1 MIRFGPS
8 GIPLSCK
15 GRTLRDGIEDVH
27 SLGLSAMEVQLV
39 RVNVLERPAGEEE
52 VGQTPRSL
60 PGELVVEIR
69 RQEDKKDLRI
79 PDLGAEIRSG
89 DTLVSLTSG
98 LARDYEELGELG
110 AIAREM
116 DIELSLHTP
125 YYMDLAGADQ
135 LAQKSMDSIMWGGLL
150 ADAMGASVVAT
161 FLGLYGELGPKEAAA
176 RIQANVKSLRDQYRA
191 LKLGVKLGLETSGRK
206 EVVGSLDEIMAL
218 CKTVKGVVP
227 VLNFAHV
234 HAREGGTLRRPE
246 DFAAALDRVEKAAP
260 EGHVHTH
267 FTGVEHEGGLEL
279 RYTPIKKGDLR
290 FEPLAECLLD
300 NDYDL
305 TLVSSSP
312 LLEHDAM
319 YMKVILER
327 VLAKKLVKVPRPL
340 VRRVE
345 AR

>member
-15 GRTLRDGIEDVH
+15 GRTLRDAIEDVH
-27 SLGLSAMEVQLV
+27 NLGLSAMEVQLV
-39 RVNVLERPAGEEE
+39 RVNVLERPAGDDEE
-52 VGQTPRSL
+52 GQTPRTL

-69 RQEDKKDLRI
+69 RKEDKKDVRI
-79 PDLGAEIRSG
+79 ADLDAEIEAG

-98 LARDYEELGELG
+98 LARDYLELAELGV
-110 AIAREM
+110 IAGEM

-125 YYMDLAGADQ
+125 YYMDLGGADN
-135 LAQKSMDSIMWGGLL
+135 LAQKSMDSIIWGGLL
-150 ADAMGASVVAT
+150 ADAMGAAVVAT
-161 FLGLYGELGPKEAAA
+161 FLGLYGEFTPKEAVA
-176 RIQANVKSLRDQYRA
+176 RIQANVKALRDVYRQR
-191 LKLGVKLGLETSGRK
+191 KLSVKLGLETSGRR
-206 EVVGSLDEIMAL
+206 EVVGSLDEITTI
-218 CKTVKGVVP
+218 CKAVKGVVP

-234 HAREGGTLRRPE
+234 HARGGGLLKRPE
-246 DFAAALDRVEKAAP
+246 DFAAVIDQAQKLSGP
-260 EGHVHTH
+260 HVHTH

-327 VLAKKLVKVPRPL
+327 VLAKKLVKVPRIPL
-340 VRRVE
+340 KKVE

>member
-27 SLGLSAMEVQLV
+27 NLGLSAMEVQLV

-52 VGQTPRSL
+52 VGQTPRQL
-60 PGELVVEIR
+60 PGELVVEVR
-69 RQEDKKDLRI
+69 RRDEKKDVRI
-79 PDLGAEIRSG
+79 PDLDVAIEPG

-98 LARDYEELGELG
+98 LARDYLELDELGRIG
-110 AIAREM
+110 REM

-125 YYMDLAGADQ
+125 YYMDLAGTDQ
-135 LAQKSMDSIMWGGLL
+135 LAAKSMDSIVWGGLL

-161 FLGLYGELGPKEAAA
+161 FLGLYGEMDAKEAVR
-176 RIQANVKSLRDQYRA
+176 RIQENVRAIRDIYRA
-191 LKLGVKLGLETSGRK
+191 RKLGVKLGLETSGRP
-206 EVVGSLDEIMAL
+206 EVVGSLDEVLAL
-218 CKTVKGVVP
+218 CKAVKGTVP

-234 HAREGGTLRRPE
+234 HAREGGLLKRPE
-246 DFAAALDRVEKAAP
+246 DFAAAIERAEKATD
-260 EGHVHTH
+260 GHVHTH
-267 FTGVEHEGGLEL
+267 FTGVETEGGLEL

-300 NDYDL
+300 GDYDL

-327 VLAKKLVKVPRPL
+327 VLAKKLVKVPRVPL
-340 VRRVE
+340 KRVE

>member
-27 SLGLSAMEVQLV
+27 NLGLTSMEVQLV

-52 VGQTPRSL
+52 FGQTPRSL

-69 RQEDKKDLRI
+69 REQNKKDVRI
-79 PDLGAEIRSG
+79 PSLDEEIEPG

-98 LARDYEELGELG
+98 LARDYMELADLG
-110 AIAREM
+110 TIAREM

-125 YYMDLAGADQ
+125 YYMDLAGEDPF
-135 LAQKSMDSIMWGGLL
+135 AQKSMDSVMWGGLL

-161 FLGLYGELGPKEAAA
+161 FLGLYGGMADKDAVR
-176 RIQANVKSLRDQYRA
+176 RIQESVKALRDQYRQRK
-191 LKLGVKLGLETSGRK
+191 LKVKLGLETSGRR
-206 EVVGSLDEIMAL
+206 EVVGSLDEILAL
-218 CKTVKGVVP
+218 CKAVKGVVP

-234 HAREGGTLRRPE
+234 HAREGGLLKRPE
-246 DFAAALDRVEKAAP
+246 DFAALIDRVEKAAG
-260 EGHVHTH
+260 GHVHTH
-267 FTGVEHEGGLEL
+267 FTGVETEGGSEL

-327 VLAKKLVKVPRPL
+327 VLAKKLVKVPRFP
-340 VRRVE
+340 VRKAE

>member
-27 SLGLSAMEVQLV
+27 NLGLTAMEVQLV
-39 RVNVLERPAGEEE
+39 RVNTLERPAGEEE
-52 VGQTPRSL
+52 FGQTARQL

-69 RQEDKKDLRI
+69 RKQEKKDVRI
-79 PDLGAEIRSG
+79 PDLDERIEAG

-98 LARDYEELGELG
+98 LARDYQELEMLG
-110 AIAREM
+110 TISREM

-135 LAQKSMDSIMWGGLL
+135 LAQKSMDSIVWGGLL

-161 FLGLYGELGPKEAAA
+161 FLGLYGDLEPKEALR
-176 RIQANVKSLRDQYRA
+176 RIQENIKALRDQYRQR
-191 LKLGVKLGLETSGRK
+191 KLGVKLGLETSGRR
-206 EVVGSLDEIMAL
+206 EVVGSLDEVLAL
-218 CKTVKGVVP
+218 TKAVKGTVP

-234 HAREGGTLRRPE
+234 HAREGGLLKRPE
-246 DFAAALDRVEKAAP
+246 DFSTVIERVEKATG
-260 EGHVHTH
+260 GHVHTH

-327 VLAKKLVKVPRPL
+327 VLAKKLVKPPPRLPFKKG
-340 VRRVE
+340 E

>member
-27 SLGLSAMEVQLV
+27 NLGLTAMEVQLV

-52 VGQTPRSL
+52 VGQTPRSV

-69 RQEDKKDLRI
+69 RKEEKKDVRI
-79 PDLGAEIRSG
+79 PDLDEAIESG

-98 LARDYEELGELG
+98 LARDYIELEQLG
-110 AIAREM
+110 TIAREM

-125 YYMDLAGADQ
+125 YYMDLAGTDQ

-150 ADAMGASVVAT
+150 AEAMGASVVAT
-161 FLGLYGELGPKEAAA
+161 FLGLYGDLGEKEALR
-176 RIQANVKSLRDQYRA
+176 RIQENIKALRDQYRHRK
-191 LKLGVKLGLETSGRK
+191 LKVKIGLEASGRK
-206 EVVGSLDEIMAL
+206 EVVGSLDEILAL
-218 CKTVKGVVP
+218 CKLVRGVVP

-234 HAREGGTLRRPE
+234 HAREGGTLKRPE
-246 DFAAALDRVEKAAP
+246 DFAAAIDKVEKATD
-260 EGHVHTH
+260 GHVHTH
-267 FTGVEHEGGLEL
+267 FTGVEHEGGSEL

-327 VLAKKLVKVPRPL
+327 VLAKKLVKVPRLPF
-340 VRRVE
+340 RKGE

>member
-27 SLGLSAMEVQLV
+27 NLGLTAMEVQLV

-52 VGQTPRSL
+52 VGQTPRTL

-69 RQEDKKDLRI
+69 RKEDKADQRIADL
-79 PDLGAEIRSG
+79 DEEIEHG

-98 LARDYEELGELG
+98 LARDYAELENL
-110 AIAREM
+110 ATISREM

-135 LAQKSMDSIMWGGLL
+135 LAQKSMDSVQWGGLL

-161 FLGLYGELGPKEAAA
+161 YLGLYGEMPPKEAVR
-176 RIQANVKSLRDQYRA
+176 RIAANVKALRDIYRKRN
-191 LKLGVKLGLETSGRK
+191 LKVKLGLETSGRQ
-206 EVVGSLDEIMAL
+206 EVVGSLDEVLGL
-218 CKTVKGVVP
+218 CRAIKGVVP

-234 HAREGGTLRRPE
+234 HAREGGLLKRPE
-246 DFAAALDRVEKAAP
+246 DFAAVLDKVRKLAGA
-260 EGHVHTH
+260 HVHSH
-267 FTGVEHEGGLEL
+267 FTGVEHEGGEL

-327 VLAKKLVKVPRPL
+327 VLAKKLVKVPRLPF
-340 VRRVE
+340 RKGE

>member
-27 SLGLSAMEVQLV
+27 NLGLSSMEVQLV
-39 RVNVLERPAGEEE
+39 RVNVLERPAGDEEF
-52 VGQTPRSL
+52 GRTPRTL
-60 PGELVVEIR
+60 LGELVVEIR
-69 RQEDKKDLRI
+69 RKQDKKDTRI
-79 PDLGAEIRSG
+79 PDLDEEIEPG

-98 LARDYEELGELG
+98 LAKDYVELDTLG
-110 AIAREM
+110 QIAREM

-135 LAQKSMDSIMWGGLL
+135 LAQKSMDSVMWGGLL
-150 ADAMGASVVAT
+150 ADAMGAAVVAT
-161 FLGLYGELGPKEAAA
+161 FLGLYGGMEEKEALR
-176 RIQANVKSLRDQYRA
+176 RIQGAVKALRDMYRQRK
-191 LKLGVKLGLETSGRK
+191 LKVKLGLETSGRR
-206 EVVGSLDEIMAL
+206 EVVGSLDEILFL
-218 CKTVKGVVP
+218 CKQVKGVTP

-234 HAREGGTLRRPE
+234 HAREGGLLKRPE
-246 DFAAALDRVEKAAP
+246 DFAEIIDKTEKVAG
-260 EGHVHTH
+260 GHVHTH
-267 FTGVEHEGGLEL
+267 FTGVETEGGSEL

-305 TLVSSSP
+305 TIVSSSP

>member
-27 SLGLSAMEVQLV
+27 NLGLTAMEVQLV

-52 VGQTPRSL
+52 FGQTPRTL

-69 RQEDKKDLRI
+69 RKADKKETRI
-79 PDLGAEIRSG
+79 PNLDEEIEPG
-89 DTLVSLTSG
+89 DMLVSLTSG
-98 LARDYEELGELG
+98 LALDYLELAELGT
-110 AIAREM
+110 ISKEM

-135 LAQKSMDSIMWGGLL
+135 LAQKSMDSIQWGGLL

-161 FLGLYGELGPKEAAA
+161 YLGLYGDLPPKEAFR
-176 RIQANVKSLRDQYRA
+176 RIQDNVKALRDAYRKHK
-191 LKLGVKLGLETSGRK
+191 LKAKLGLETSGRK
-206 EVVGSLDEIMAL
+206 EVVGGLDEILAMTKA
-218 CKTVKGVVP
+218 VRGVVP

-234 HAREGGTLRRPE
+234 HAREGGLLKRPE
-246 DFAAALDRVEKAAP
+246 DFAAVIDRFEKASD
-260 EGHVHTH
+260 GHLHTH
-267 FTGVEHEGGLEL
+267 FTGVETEGGSEL

-305 TLVSSSP
+305 SLISSAP
-312 LLEHDAM
+312 LLEHDAKN
-319 YMKVILER
+319 MKVILER
-327 VLAKKLVKVPRPL
+327 VLAKKLVKGPKIPPKKEGMR
-340 VRRVE
+340 
-345 AR
+345 

>member
-15 GRTLRDGIEDVH
+15 GRTLRDAIEDVH
-27 SLGLSAMEVQLV
+27 NLGLTAMEVQLV
-39 RVNVLERPAGEEE
+39 RVNVLERPAGDDEA
-52 VGQTPRSL
+52 GQTPRTL

-69 RQEDKKDLRI
+69 RKEDKKDLRI
-79 PDLGAEIRSG
+79 ADLNEKIEAG

-98 LARDYEELGELG
+98 LARDYLELAELGV
-110 AIAREM
+110 IAVEM

-125 YYMDLAGADQ
+125 YYMDLAGADN

-161 FLGLYGELGPKEAAA
+161 FLGLYGEYGPKEAVA
-176 RIQANVKSLRDQYRA
+176 RIQANVKALRDMYRER
-191 LKLGVKLGLETSGRK
+191 KLAVKLGLETSGRR
-206 EVVGSLDEIMAL
+206 EVVGSLDEIMTI
-218 CKTVKGVVP
+218 CKAVKGVVP

-234 HAREGGTLRRPE
+234 HARDGGLLKRPE
-246 DFAAALDRVEKAAP
+246 DFAAAIETTQKFGGP
-260 EGHVHTH
+260 HIHTH

-300 NDYDL
+300 GDYDL
-305 TLVSSSP
+305 SLISSSP

-327 VLAKKLVKVPRPL
+327 VLAKKLVKVPPRLPFKK
-340 VRRVE
+340 VE

>member
-27 SLGLSAMEVQLV
+27 NLGLTAMEVQLV
-39 RVNVLERPAGEEE
+39 RVNTLERPAGEEE
-52 VGQTPRSL
+52 FGQTARQL

-69 RQEDKKDLRI
+69 RKQEKKDVRI
-79 PDLGAEIRSG
+79 PDLDERIEAG

-98 LARDYEELGELG
+98 LARDYQELEMLG
-110 AIAREM
+110 TISREM

-135 LAQKSMDSIMWGGLL
+135 LAQKSMDSIVWGGLL

-161 FLGLYGELGPKEAAA
+161 FLGLYGDLEPKEAL
-176 RIQANVKSLRDQYRA
+176 RSIQENIKALRDQYRQR
-191 LKLGVKLGLETSGRK
+191 KLGVKLGLETSGRR
-206 EVVGSLDEIMAL
+206 EVVGSLDEVLAL
-218 CKTVKGVVP
+218 TKAVKGTVP

-234 HAREGGTLRRPE
+234 HAREGGLLKRPE
-246 DFAAALDRVEKAAP
+246 DFSTVIERVEKATG
-260 EGHVHTH
+260 GHVHTH

-327 VLAKKLVKVPRPL
+327 VLAKKLVKPPPRLPFKKG
-340 VRRVE
+340 E